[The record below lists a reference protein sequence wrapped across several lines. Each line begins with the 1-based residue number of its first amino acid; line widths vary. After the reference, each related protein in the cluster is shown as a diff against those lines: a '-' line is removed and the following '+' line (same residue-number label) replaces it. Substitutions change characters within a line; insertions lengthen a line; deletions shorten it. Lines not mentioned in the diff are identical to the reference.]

1 MRSTNRNAAAEARG
15 VPETDQLG
23 GTVNREN
30 SLTTGPVQ
38 GQRGGRRS
46 RAKGDRIEREIV
58 SRHAAIGIK
67 AERYPSRE
75 RSVRRRSRY
84 SHGERCPMSDINNC
98 ADDLIASLLAET
110 MNTQDTRTRL
120 ANRCLAE
127 TFVLECGGL
136 RYTCTVGRF
145 PDGRLAGVFLSN
157 HKSNSAVDTNAR
169 DAAIVCSIALQCGAD
184 IETIRRALSR
194 DSRGHATG
202 PLGVALDLICGE
214 GER

>member
-1 MRSTNRNAAAEARG
+1 MNSTNRNAAAEARG
-15 VPETDQLG
+15 GSDTDQLEG
-23 GTVNREN
+23 KVNREN

-46 RAKGDRIEREIV
+46 RAKGDRI
-58 SRHAAIGIK
+58 
-67 AERYPSRE
+67 
-75 RSVRRRSRY
+75 
-84 SHGERCPMSDINNC
+84 
-98 ADDLIASLLAET
+98 
-110 MNTQDTRTRL
+110 
-120 ANRCLAE
+120 
-127 TFVLECGGL
+127 
-136 RYTCTVGRF
+136 RF